1 MSSIY
6 EFKERVFTQNDN
18 VSKLTVNSVSV
29 ELFKKATIHYMLQN
43 SNNVIVKSGI
53 FAIDNSEYRL
63 WADDD
68 NYIYQIVL
76 QKLGIT
82 LDPIDPVDPIP
93 VSDP

>member
-82 LDPIDPVDPIP
+82 LDPVDPIP

>member
-29 ELFKKATIHYMLQN
+29 ELFKKATVHYMLQN

-82 LDPIDPVDPIP
+82 LDPVDPIP

>member
-53 FAIDNSEYRL
+53 FAIDNAEYRL

-82 LDPIDPVDPIP
+82 LDPVDPIP

>member
-29 ELFKKATIHYMLQN
+29 ELFKKATVHYMLQN
-43 SNNVIVKSGI
+43 SDNVIVKSGI

-82 LDPIDPVDPIP
+82 LDPVDPIP